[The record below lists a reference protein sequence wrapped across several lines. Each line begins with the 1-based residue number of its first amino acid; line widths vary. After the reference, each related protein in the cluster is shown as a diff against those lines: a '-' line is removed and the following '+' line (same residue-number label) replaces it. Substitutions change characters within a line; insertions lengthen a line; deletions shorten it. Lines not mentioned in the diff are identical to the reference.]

1 MNIYTKILLTT
12 LPLVFFIL
20 FAAVGTTYHF
30 ARMALTDLAE
40 TWLQTRLS
48 EAVRIVAAQEEILH
62 TYGLEEIPASIVK
75 AKLDAGTAMAAI
87 EVGEQG
93 YIFAVSTDG
102 TVAYHPDS
110 ALQGQDVSAQAW
122 FDKLKS
128 RKGYL
133 TYMTPDGRKHL
144 ARYDYFEP
152 WQWYIIAT
160 DPEAEVYGVANRMR
174 PYVVYLGIFGAV
186 ILALVLMLLTR
197 RLTQPLRELTAGA
210 DRIGKGDLET
220 RIAVKTHDE
229 FGQLAKVFNRMS
241 GQLQE
246 TLTTL
251 QRREEHFRSIIEN
264 ASDIIAILNA
274 EGRVQ
279 YASPSVERVLG
290 YQPTDLIGAQVLDYF
305 HPDDMKSMVGRIE
318 SLHSVLSASPGQ
330 FRFRHSDGSWRTF
343 EGVSDNLL
351 DHPAVEGL
359 VINARDITKRKAAED
374 ALQKSHQELE
384 QRVLE
389 RTAEL
394 TLTNR
399 RLRNE
404 IEERTY
410 AEDALRNSEQR
421 LRAILRASPVG
432 IGLVIDRKMSW
443 CNEALL
449 RIMDYAREDVI
460 GIDSAKLYPDTEEY
474 KRAGAAL
481 YEGAS
486 SSEIGQVDTRMLRG
500 DGTVVD
506 CSIRSY
512 PLNPE
517 DPRKGQIIAVTDI
530 SERKRT
536 QDMLMQ
542 TEKMV
547 SVGGLAAGMAHEIN
561 NPLAGILQNVQVLSR
576 RLNADLP
583 ANTKAAAECGL
594 SMAGVEKYM
603 ARRGL
608 FATIDTI
615 VEAGRRA
622 AKIVE
627 NMLSFSRKSESKFG
641 YHGLDRLL
649 DKTVELAEND
659 YDLKTR
665 FDFRKIEIVREYT
678 PDTPVVQCESSK
690 LQQVFLNI
698 LRNSSQAMAAGKS
711 NAGSDGPRFILRVQP
726 EGELVRV
733 EIEDNGPGMPEEI
746 RKRVFEPFFTTKNVG
761 VGTGLGLSVSYFIIT
776 ENHRGTME
784 VKSPPGK
791 GACFIIRIP
800 VRREHVA

>member
-62 TYGLEEIPASIVK
+62 KYGLEQIPASIAK

-93 YIFAVSTDG
+93 YIFAVTAKG

-110 ALQGQDVSAQAW
+110 ALRGQNITAQAW
-122 FDKLKS
+122 FAKLKS
-128 RKGYL
+128 SQGAL
-133 TYMTPDGRKHL
+133 TYVTPDGRQHL
-144 ARYDYFEP
+144 ARYAYLEP

-174 PYVVYLGIFGAV
+174 PYVVYLGIFGALV
-186 ILALVLMLLTR
+186 LALALMLLTR
-197 RLTQPLRELTAGA
+197 RLTRPLRELTTGA
-210 DRIGKGDLET
+210 DRIGKGALDT
-220 RIAVKTHDE
+220 RITVRTRDE
-229 FGQLAKVFNRMS
+229 FGQLSAVFNRMS

-246 TLTTL
+246 TLTAL
-251 QRREEHFRSIIEN
+251 QHREEHFRSIIEN
-264 ASDIIAILNA
+264 ASDIIAILDA
-274 EGRVQ
+274 EGRFL

-290 YQPTDLIGAQVLDYF
+290 YQSADLVGTDVRVYLPPADRDRLA
-305 HPDDMKSMVGRIE
+305 GR
-318 SLHSVLSASPGQ
+318 SAWLQSSQPAMPGQ

-343 EGVSDNLL
+343 EGVSVNLL
-351 DHPAVEGL
+351 DHPAVGGL
-359 VINARDITKRKAAED
+359 VINARDITKRKEAED

-384 QRVLE
+384 NRVMQ

-404 IEERTY
+404 IAERTF
-410 AEDALRNSEQR
+410 AEEALRNSEQR

-432 IGLVIDRKMSW
+432 IGLVINRQMSW

-449 RIMDYAREDVI
+449 RIMDYAREDII
-460 GIDSAKLYPDTEEY
+460 GIDSAKLYPDPQEY
-474 KRAGAAL
+474 RRVGRAL
-481 YEGAS
+481 YEGTIQA
-486 SSEIGQVDTRMLRG
+486 EIGQADTQMRRG
-500 DGTVVD
+500 DGSVID

-517 DPRKGQIIAVTDI
+517 EPSKGQIIAVTDI
-530 SERKRT
+530 TERKRT

-576 RLNADLP
+576 RLKADLP
-583 ANTKAAAECGL
+583 ANVKAAEDCGV
-594 SMAGVEKYM
+594 SMEGIEKYI

-608 FATIDTI
+608 FTTIDSI
-615 VEAGRRA
+615 IEAGRRA

-665 FDFRKIEIVREYT
+665 FDFRKIEILREYT

-690 LQQVFLNI
+690 IQQVFLNI
-698 LRNSSQAMAAGKS
+698 LRNSSQAMAE
-711 NAGSDGPRFILRVQP
+711 SDPAHKPDSPRFILRVIP
-726 EGELVRV
+726 EGKLVRV
-733 EIEDNGPGMPEEI
+733 EIEDNGPGMPEDV
-746 RKRVFEPFFTTKNVG
+746 RKRVFEPFFTTKAVG

-784 VKSPPGK
+784 VKSAPGK

-800 VRREHVA
+800 MRRD

>member
-1 MNIYTKILLTT
+1 MKIYTKILLTT
-12 LPLVFFIL
+12 LPLVCFIL

-30 ARMALTDLAE
+30 AHLALTDLAE

-48 EAVRIVAAQEEILH
+48 EAVRIVAVQEEILH
-62 TYGLEEIPASIVK
+62 KYGLEEIPASIAK

-102 TVAYHPDS
+102 TVAYHPDT
-110 ALQGQDVSAQAW
+110 ALQGQNVSARAW

-128 RKGYL
+128 GQGHL
-133 TYMTPDGRKHL
+133 TYINPSGRRHL

-174 PYVVYLGIFGAV
+174 PYVVFMGIFGAI
-186 ILALVLMLLTR
+186 ILALALMLLTR
-197 RLTQPLRELTAGA
+197 RLTRPLGELTAGA
-210 DRIGKGDLET
+210 DRIGQGDLET
-220 RIAVKTHDE
+220 RIAVQTHDE
-229 FGQLAKVFNRMS
+229 FGQLSAVFNRMS
-241 GQLQE
+241 SQLQE

-264 ASDIIAILNA
+264 ASDIIAILDV
-274 EGRVQ
+274 EGRVK

-290 YQPTDLIGAQVLDYF
+290 YRPADLIGAQVRDYF
-305 HPDDMKSMVGRIE
+305 HPDDINAMVGSKE
-318 SLHSVLSASPGQ
+318 SLHSALSASPGP

-351 DHPAVEGL
+351 GHPAVKGL
-359 VINARDITKRKAAED
+359 VINARDITKRKKAED
-374 ALQKSHQELE
+374 ALHKSHQELE
-384 QRVLE
+384 KRVLQ
-389 RTAEL
+389 RTEEL
-394 TLTNR
+394 TLANW

-410 AEDALRNSEQR
+410 AEEALRNSEQR

-432 IGLVIDRKMSW
+432 IGLVIDRQMSW

-449 RIMDYAREDVI
+449 RIMDCAREDVI
-460 GIDSAKLYPDTEEY
+460 GIDSAKLYADPEDY
-474 KRAGAAL
+474 NRVGAAL
-481 YEGAS
+481 YDGTS
-486 SSEIGQVDTRMLRG
+486 RSEIGQVDTRLLRG
-500 DGTVVD
+500 DGTVFD

-517 DPRKGQIIAVTDI
+517 DPTKGQIITVADI
-530 SERKRT
+530 TERKRT

-576 RLNADLP
+576 RLKTDLP

-594 SMAGVEKYM
+594 SMEGIEKYM

-615 VEAGRRA
+615 IEAGRRA

-649 DKTVELAEND
+649 DKTVELAQND

-690 LQQVFLNI
+690 IQQVFLNI
-698 LRNSSQAMAAGKS
+698 LRNSSQAMAAEDANVKLMS
-711 NAGSDGPRFILRVQP
+711 PRFTLRVRP
-726 EGELVRV
+726 EGEFVRV
-733 EIEDNGPGMPEEI
+733 EIEDNGPGMPDAV

-784 VKSPPGK
+784 VKSSPGK

-800 VRREHVA
+800 VRREPAA

>member
-1 MNIYTKILLTT
+1 MNIYAKILLTT

-30 ARMALTDLAE
+30 ARMAVTDLAE
-40 TWLQTRLS
+40 TWLQTRLA
-48 EAVRIVAAQEEILH
+48 EAVRIVSAQEEILH
-62 TYGLEEIPASIVK
+62 MYGLEEIPASIVK

-87 EVGEQG
+87 EVGAQG
-93 YIFAVSTDG
+93 YIFAVSASG

-110 ALQGQDVSAQAW
+110 ALQGQNVSAQAW

-128 RKGYL
+128 GRGNLSY
-133 TYMTPDGRKHL
+133 TSADGRKHL

-160 DPEAEVYGVANRMR
+160 DPEAEVYGVADRMR
-174 PYVVYLGIFGAV
+174 PYVIYLGIFGAI
-186 ILALVLMLLTR
+186 ILALALMLLTR
-197 RLTQPLRELTAGA
+197 RLTQPLRDLTAGV

-220 RIAVKTHDE
+220 RIAVKTQDE
-229 FGQLAKVFNRMS
+229 FGQLSSVFNRMS

-264 ASDIIAILNA
+264 ASDIIAILDA
-274 EGRVQ
+274 EGRVK
-279 YASPSVERVLG
+279 YASPSIERVLG
-290 YQPTDLIGAQVLDYF
+290 YRPTDLIGDQVLDYF
-305 HPDDMKSMVGRIE
+305 HPDDMQSMADTIE
-318 SLHSVLSASPGQ
+318 SLHSVLSASPGL
-330 FRFRHSDGSWRTF
+330 FRVRHSDGSWRTF

-351 DHPAVEGL
+351 DHPAIEGL
-359 VINARDITKRKAAED
+359 VINARDITKRKEAED

-384 QRVLE
+384 KNVML
-389 RTAEL
+389 RTEEL
-394 TLTNR
+394 TLTNW

-404 IEERTY
+404 IEERTF
-410 AEDALRNSEQR
+410 AEEALRSSEQR

-432 IGLVIDRKMSW
+432 IGLVIERKMSW

-460 GIDSAKLYPDTEEY
+460 GIDSARLYPNAEEH
-474 KRAGAAL
+474 KRVGAAL

-486 SSEIGQVDTRMLRG
+486 RSEIGQVDTRMLRG
-500 DGTVVD
+500 DGTVID

-517 DPRKGQIIAVTDI
+517 DPSKGQIIAVTDI

-561 NPLAGILQNVQVLSR
+561 NPLAGILQNLQVLSR
-576 RLNADLP
+576 RLKADLP
-583 ANTKAAAECGL
+583 ANTKTAAECGL
-594 SMAGVEKYM
+594 TMEGIEKYM

-608 FATIDTI
+608 FTTIDI
-615 VEAGRRA
+615 IIEAGRRA

-690 LQQVFLNI
+690 IQQVFLNI
-698 LRNSSQAMAAGKS
+698 LRNSFQAMAERDSGVR
-711 NAGSDGPRFILRVQP
+711 SDPPRFILRVLP

-733 EIEDNGPGMPEEI
+733 EIEDNGPGMPEEV
-746 RKRVFEPFFTTKNVG
+746 RKRVFEPFSLPRMSVWAPG
-761 VGTGLGLSVSYFIIT
+761 WACRSPILSLRRITGELW
-776 ENHRGTME
+776 R
-784 VKSPPGK
+784 
-791 GACFIIRIP
+791 
-800 VRREHVA
+800 

>member
-30 ARMALTDLAE
+30 ARLALTDLAE

-48 EAVRIVAAQEEILH
+48 EAVRIVAAQKEILH
-62 TYGLEEIPASIVK
+62 TYGLEEIPASIAK

-93 YIFAVSTDG
+93 YIFAVGANG
-102 TVAYHPDS
+102 TVAYHPDA
-110 ALQGQDVSAQAW
+110 ALQGQNVNAQAW
-122 FDKLKS
+122 FAKLKS
-128 RKGYL
+128 GHGRL
-133 TYMTPDGRKHL
+133 TYMTPDGRRHL
-144 ARYDYFEP
+144 ARYAYFEP

-174 PYVVYLGIFGAV
+174 PYIVFLGILGAV
-186 ILALVLMLLTR
+186 VLALALMLLTR
-197 RLTQPLRELTAGA
+197 RLTRPLSELTAGA

-220 RIAVKTHDE
+220 RIAVTTHDE
-229 FGQLAKVFNRMS
+229 FGQLAAVFNRMS

-264 ASDIIAILNA
+264 ASDIIAILDA
-274 EGRVQ
+274 EGRFQ
-279 YASPSVERVLG
+279 YASPSVDRVLG
-290 YQPTDLIGAQVLDYF
+290 YRPTDLIGTQVLDYF
-305 HPDDMKSMVGRIE
+305 HPDDMKSMAGRIE
-318 SLHSVLSASPGQ
+318 RLHSVLSASPGQ
-330 FRFRHSDGSWRTF
+330 FRFRHFDGSWRTF
-343 EGVSDNLL
+343 EGLSDNLL
-351 DHPAVEGL
+351 DHPGVKGL
-359 VINARDITKRKAAED
+359 VINARDITKRKEAED

-384 QRVLE
+384 KRVLQ
-389 RTAEL
+389 RTEEL

-410 AEDALRNSEQR
+410 AEEALRNSEQR

-432 IGLVIDRKMSW
+432 IGLVIDRQMSW

-449 RIMDYAREDVI
+449 RIMDCTREDVI
-460 GIDSAKLYPDTEEY
+460 GIDSAELYPDAEEY
-474 KRAGAAL
+474 KRVGAAL
-481 YEGAS
+481 YEGTS
-486 SSEIGQVDTRMLRG
+486 HSEIGQVDTRMLRG
-500 DGTVVD
+500 DGTLVD

-512 PLNPE
+512 PLNPK
-517 DPRKGQIIAVTDI
+517 DPSKGQIIAVTDI
-530 SERKRT
+530 TERKRT

-576 RLNADLP
+576 RLKSNLP

-594 SMAGVEKYM
+594 SMDGIEKYM

-608 FATIDTI
+608 FVTIDTI

-622 AKIVE
+622 AKVVE

-690 LQQVFLNI
+690 IQQVFLNI
-698 LRNSSQAMAAGKS
+698 LRNSSQAIAEGDPACRPAS
-711 NAGSDGPRFILRVQP
+711 PRFVLRVIP
-726 EGELVRV
+726 EDKLVRV
-733 EIEDNGPGMPEEI
+733 EIEDNGPGMPEEV
-746 RKRVFEPFFTTKNVG
+746 RKRVFEPFFTTKDVG

-784 VKSPPGK
+784 VESSPGR
-791 GACFIIRIP
+791 GARFIIRIP
-800 VRREHVA
+800 VRREPAA

>member
-1 MNIYTKILLTT
+1 MNIYTKILFTT

-62 TYGLEEIPASIVK
+62 KYGLEEIPASNAK
-75 AKLDAGTAMAAI
+75 AKLDAGTALAAI
-87 EVGEQG
+87 EVGAQG
-93 YIFAVSTDG
+93 YIFAVSANG

-110 ALQGQDVSAQAW
+110 ALQGQNVRAQAW
-122 FDKLKS
+122 FAKLKS
-128 RKGYL
+128 GQGRL
-133 TYMTPDGRKHL
+133 TYVTPDGRRHL

-174 PYVVYLGIFGAV
+174 PYVIYLGIFGAV
-186 ILALVLMLLTR
+186 VLALALMLLTR
-197 RLTQPLRELTAGA
+197 RLTQPLRELTNGA
-210 DRIGKGDLET
+210 DSIGKGDLET
-220 RIAVKTHDE
+220 RIAVTTHDE
-229 FGQLAKVFNRMS
+229 FGQLSAVFNRMS

-264 ASDIIAILNA
+264 ASDIIAILDA
-274 EGRVQ
+274 QGLIL

-290 YQPTDLIGAQVLDYF
+290 YQPAVLVGTDVRDYL
-305 HPDDMKSMVGRIE
+305 HPEGQAPLTGRIE
-318 SLHSVLSASPGQ
+318 WLQSTGTAIPGQ

-343 EGVSDNLL
+343 EGVRDNLL

-359 VINARDITKRKAAED
+359 VINARDITKRKEAED

-384 QRVLE
+384 KRVLQ
-389 RTAEL
+389 RTEEL
-394 TLTNR
+394 TLANR

-410 AEDALRNSEQR
+410 VEEALRNSEQR

-432 IGLVIDRKMSW
+432 IGLVIDRHMSW

-449 RIMDYAREDVI
+449 RIMDYAKEDVI
-460 GIDSAKLYPDTEEY
+460 GIDSAKLYPDPDEY
-474 KRAGAAL
+474 KRVGAAL

-486 SSEIGQVDTRMLRG
+486 RSEIGQVDTHMLRG
-500 DGTVVD
+500 DGTVID
-506 CSIRSY
+506 CSIRSC

-517 DPRKGQIIAVTDI
+517 DPSMGQIIAVTDI
-530 SERKRT
+530 TERKRT

-561 NPLAGILQNVQVLSR
+561 NPLAGILQNTQVLSR
-576 RLNADLP
+576 RMKADLP

-594 SMAGVEKYM
+594 SMDGIEKYM
-603 ARRGL
+603 ALRGL
-608 FATIDTI
+608 FSTIDTV

-698 LRNSSQAMAAGKS
+698 LRNSSQAMTEGDS
-711 NAGSDGPRFILRVQP
+711 TVRSDSPRFVLRVRP

-733 EIEDNGPGMPEEI
+733 EIEDNGPGMPEEV

-784 VKSPPGK
+784 VKSSPGK

-800 VRREHVA
+800 VRREQAA